1 MPAFGIWCHG
11 IPFLDKVNHKVNLI
25 IGLVLPIYISAMDG
39 AEFSMERNN
48 APFLRPDA
56 RE

>member
-1 MPAFGIWCHG
+1 MPASGIWCHG